1 MTDQLMDDLS
11 NEEHE
16 ALLLMSEHAI
26 APPLSPAA
34 KAVLNAFRTAPI
46 CAEVKLAAALRA
58 AADQVVPLPRLPYDS
73 CCDVSASAIRA
84 ELLGIA
90 AELEGL

>member
-1 MTDQLMDDLS
+1 MTDQLMDDLT

-58 AADQVVPLPRLPYDS
+58 AADQLQERKPRPSIGIDWS
-73 CCDVSASAIRA
+73 SS
-84 ELLGIA
+84 ELYAIA

>member
-1 MTDQLMDDLS
+1 MDDLT

-58 AADQVVPLPRLPYDS
+58 AADQLQERKPRPSIGIDWS
-73 CCDVSASAIRA
+73 SS
-84 ELLGIA
+84 ELYAIA